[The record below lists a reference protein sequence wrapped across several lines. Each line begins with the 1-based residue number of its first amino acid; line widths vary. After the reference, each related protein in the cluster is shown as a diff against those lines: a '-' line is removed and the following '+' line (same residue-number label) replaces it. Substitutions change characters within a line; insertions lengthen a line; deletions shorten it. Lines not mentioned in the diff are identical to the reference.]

1 MITKFEGRY
10 SFLSNF
16 YAAQTLYE
24 GILYPTSEAAYQAAK
39 TINSDDRLKIL
50 SACTPDDAKH
60 LGRHIQ
66 IRPDWEEVKDDVMY
80 EIIKNKFKNRGLAD
94 KLLKTGDEL
103 LCEGNYWHDNY
114 WGACECPKC
123 RLLPRRNQLGK
134 TLMKVREEL
143 KNGSSR

>member
-24 GILYPTSEAAYQAAK
+24 GTLYPTSEAAYQAAK
-39 TINSDDRLKIL
+39 TINPDDRLKIL
-50 SACTPDDAKH
+50 MACTPDDAKH
-60 LGRHIQ
+60 LGRHVQ
-66 IRPDWEEVKDDVMY
+66 IRPDWEEVKDDIMY
-80 EIIKNKFKNRGLAD
+80 EIVKNKFKNKGLAD

-114 WGACECPKC
+114 WGACVCPKC
-123 RLLPRRNQLGK
+123 NPLPRRNQLGK
-134 TLMKVREEL
+134 ILMRVREEL
-143 KNGSSR
+143 KSGSNR

>member
-16 YAAQTLYE
+16 YAAQTVYDGLR
-24 GILYPTSEAAYQAAK
+24 YPTSEHAYQAAK
-39 TINSDDRLKIL
+39 SLDDADKIAIL
-50 SACTPDDAKH
+50 QASTPDDCKK
-60 LGRHIQ
+60 LGRQIK
-66 IRPDWEEVKDDVMY
+66 IRPDWEEIKDDVMY
-80 EIIKNKFKNRGLAD
+80 EIVKNKFRNPGLAT
-94 KLLKTGDEL
+94 KLLRTGDEQ

-134 TLMKVREEL
+134 TLMRVREEL
-143 KNGSSR
+143 KQQN

>member
-16 YAAQTLYE
+16 YAAQTVYDGLR
-24 GILYPTSEAAYQAAK
+24 YPTSEHAYQAAK
-39 TINSDDRLKIL
+39 SLNDADKKAIL
-50 SACTPDDAKH
+50 QASTPDDCKK
-60 LGRHIQ
+60 LGRHIS
-66 IRPDWEEVKDDVMY
+66 IRPDWEEIKDEVMY
-80 EIIKNKFKNRGLAD
+80 QIVKSKFQNPGLAT
-94 KLLKTGDEL
+94 KLLKTGDEQ

-134 TLMKVREEL
+134 TLMRVREEL
-143 KNGSSR
+143 KQQN